1 MPTSKG
7 PPSSPVQLRIAVWT
21 GDTRDTRPE
30 AVINASGQRPLLE
43 CSKGTLRP
51 RCRASPAAVIP
62 SDDLD
67 VADGRSCANGSVK
80 ASVDSPPENSAPP
93 PIPCLRVRNLL
104 MAHSAVDP
112 APEAFQPFWQLLTV
126 MGTRRVMRNKR
137 SETEAAHEKSVSE
150 EVRTAPQNDHLGYA
164 RLLGQIDLF
173 VGLDRVT
180 LAKLAAHLEP

>member
-1 MPTSKG
+1 
-7 PPSSPVQLRIAVWT
+7 
-21 GDTRDTRPE
+21 
-30 AVINASGQRPLLE
+30 
-43 CSKGTLRP
+43 
-51 RCRASPAAVIP
+51 
-62 SDDLD
+62 
-67 VADGRSCANGSVK
+67 
-80 ASVDSPPENSAPP
+80 
-93 PIPCLRVRNLL
+93 

-112 APEAFQPFWQLLTV
+112 APEAFQPFGSFSTV
-126 MGTRRVMRNKR
+126 MGTRTVMRNKR